1 MPTNST
7 IGMSVPGLSPAGQA
21 LSLYTGASVADQ
33 VNQESEDE
41 RRKRLARLA
50 AAQQNGGDTRPGWS
64 RRGWRCVEGGPCR
77 HLVGV
82 FTLNTPRYFGA
93 GEFYLVSL
101 FSPLEP
107 LFAGLRR
114 GAVSPW

>member
-41 RRKRLARLA
+41 RRKKLARLA
-50 AAQQNGGDTRPGWS
+50 AAQQNGGDTRPG
-64 RRGWRCVEGGPCR
+64 GLGG
-77 HLVGV
+77 
-82 FTLNTPRYFGA
+82 FGA
-93 GEFYLVSL
+93 ALS
-101 FSPLEP
+101 
-107 LFAGLRR
+107 
-114 GAVSPW
+114 VSPAGISLGF